1 MEEQGG
7 HELLGTIRM
16 PKNMNLLSER
26 LPAAQYDTGKK
37 EDEQPFYSRDKSTN
51 KLQSI
56 AEEDDNRNVIP
67 PRSKQQNYPL
77 KNEKKPPMMPGR

>member
-37 EDEQPFYSRDKSTN
+37 EDE
-51 KLQSI
+51 
-56 AEEDDNRNVIP
+56 
-67 PRSKQQNYPL
+67 
-77 KNEKKPPMMPGR
+77 